1 MFRDAKK
8 RKRWRATITH
18 LLKGTAQRRGSFI
31 RAAVFFFFSVNVLN
45 PVFTSLIQIITPA
58 VVAVV
63 FNVVIDDGIGFFT

>member
-1 MFRDAKK
+1 MESYDHPPPEGYSAKK
-8 RKRWRATITH
+8 RLIH
-18 LLKGTAQRRGSFI
+18 PGSC
-31 RAAVFFFFSVNVLN
+31 FFFSVNVLN